1 LVRNVFSDEELVK
14 RSKNNKEDDLF
25 NKPKIFQENPNKFE
39 DKKKYAKEVI
49 RQVMKTHQ
57 NDVKPESTSREMI
70 SKNYV
75 TKTSFPSFL
84 SASFDESSSFY
95 VKAIIPI
102 AK

>member
-1 LVRNVFSDEELVK
+1 
-14 RSKNNKEDDLF
+14 
-25 NKPKIFQENPNKFE
+25 
-39 DKKKYAKEVI
+39 
-49 RQVMKTHQ
+49 MKTHQ

-75 TKTSFPSFL
+75 TKTSFPSCL

-102 AK
+102 VK